1 MPHSIFDCL
10 YLLLGTSRL
19 AVVQSLGLIIILTLY
34 DPMLFLCLSNIKI
47 RHMKSILHIYI
58 GFLSVFDEL
67 RRFCPRLSYH
77 L

>member
-34 DPMLFLCLSNIKI
+34 DPMLFLCLRCLASVPFLINFLFKI
-47 RHMKSILHIYI
+47 I
-58 GFLSVFDEL
+58 
-67 RRFCPRLSYH
+67 
-77 L
+77 